1 MPLVFKSLPASEKS
15 TGDRRLTDVFHSRA
29 GLIYQIKDN
38 CKPHITG
45 LDLSDKSRRIHIVCG
60 NIKNKKSACTGRFGV
75 IVFVSLLKKSG

>member
-1 MPLVFKSLPASEKS
+1 MI
-15 TGDRRLTDVFHSRA
+15 FHSRA